1 MTLKNLLMGAFLIA
15 LLTGCSSDLGKVIAS
30 EKTAPSDI
38 HEIGSIPNESP
49 YITSLV
55 LRVMNTEQLTEAWDY
70 FSIKKKT
77 FQGDF
82 DKYNYYFVSIRE
94 SSSCPFKLK
103 DVTVNDDK
111 KEINFYFNEKGGSC
125 NADATP
131 RTVVVEVDKNDAIRL
146 ENSSIVYHSGNRET
160 RTTEKIRD

>member
-1 MTLKNLLMGAFLIA
+1 MTLKNLLIGALLIA

-38 HEIGSIPNESP
+38 HEIGRPNESP
-49 YITSLV
+49 NITSLV
-55 LRVMNTEQLTEAWDY
+55 LRVTNAEQLTEAWDY
-70 FSIKKKT
+70 FSIKKKPPE
-77 FQGDF
+77 GDF
-82 DKYNYYFVSIRE
+82 DSFDYYFVSIRE
-94 SSSCPFKLK
+94 SSSCPFKFK

-131 RTVVVEVDKNDAIRL
+131 RTVVVEVDKNDAIRI
-146 ENSSIVYHSGNRET
+146 ENASIVYHSGNRET